1 MQKNQF
7 LFMDR
12 NSPVDTDIL
21 LQVQA
26 YEDKTNETIMVL
38 ESNADNLESL
48 SRFYSD
54 LVQDENFPASE
65 QPECS
70 KVVKKFGSAIR
81 ELVYDTRMQIRR
93 ASILV
98 KTIADRKT
106 IVRGPPCLT

>member
-1 MQKNQF
+1 
-7 LFMDR
+7 MDSK
-12 NSPVDTDIL
+12 SPIDPDIL
-21 LQVQA
+21 LKVQA

-38 ESNADNLESL
+38 ESNADNLETL

-54 LVQDENFPASE
+54 LVQDENFPDSE
-65 QPECS
+65 KPECS
-70 KVVKKFGSAIR
+70 KDVRKFGPAIR

-106 IVRGPPCLT
+106 IVRGPPCLI